1 MFHTPLEPSRSRI
14 NNEGVHSFDARA
26 TATKTMP
33 DAAVRSRSKV
43 TIECSFHEIN
53 FSLVSR
59 VSVSFC
65 MIVLRSW
72 YDIIEASSYAFEL
85 SLSLTYLPRARPG
98 QPAQSLSPAPGP
110 CARWLHPSV
119 RSPCIYPVMQPPCPA
134 LSMLCRARAS
144 SCAINAT
151 VCDFRS
157 IDLSLPPPTPP
168 HLSALSSPPPSWP
181 APPRVPSSFALPFAQ
196 ALCLLLQPSLPL
208 PACCQPAAAALA
220 PSTPRLFSC

>member
-1 MFHTPLEPSRSRI
+1 MYYRS
-14 NNEGVHSFDARA
+14 V
-26 TATKTMP
+26 
-33 DAAVRSRSKV
+33 
-43 TIECSFHEIN
+43 
-53 FSLVSR
+53 
-59 VSVSFC
+59 
-65 MIVLRSW
+65 
-72 YDIIEASSYAFEL
+72 YDIIETSSYAFEL

-110 CARWLHPSV
+110 RARWLHPSV

-181 APPRVPSSFALPFAQ
+181 APPRVPSSFASPFAQ
-196 ALCLLLQPSLPL
+196 ALCSLLQPSLPL
-208 PACCQPAAAALA
+208 PACCQPAAAVAS
-220 PSTPRLFSC
+220 STPRLFSCWELESWSAEVCPEYVLPGSMLVRRACAVSSQRLLSWCN

>member
-1 MFHTPLEPSRSRI
+1 MNNTPSWVVQSGMFHTPLEPSRSRI
-14 NNEGVHSFDARA
+14 NNERGSAQLRRPRDGHKDDARCSGY
-26 TATKTMP
+26 
-33 DAAVRSRSKV
+33 AAVSSRSKV

-72 YDIIEASSYAFEL
+72 YMISAFEL

-110 CARWLHPSV
+110 RARWLHPSV

-157 IDLSLPPPTPP
+157 ID
-168 HLSALSSPPPSWP
+168 
-181 APPRVPSSFALPFAQ
+181 
-196 ALCLLLQPSLPL
+196 
-208 PACCQPAAAALA
+208 
-220 PSTPRLFSC
+220 